1 MTSECLAT
9 YFLHAWPGKARS
21 AASLGDPAIFPRE
34 PTEVRM
40 SYWVYILASAPRGT
54 LYVGVTNDLIRR
66 TYEHREG
73 FIDGFTQ
80 TYGVKHLVYFEAH
93 DSILAAL
100 QREKNI
106 KHWSR
111 EWKIRLTIRDNPEW
125 RDLYDEICQ

>member
-1 MTSECLAT
+1 
-9 YFLHAWPGKARS
+9 
-21 AASLGDPAIFPRE
+21 
-34 PTEVRM
+34 M

-54 LYVGVTNDLIRR
+54 LYVGVTNDLISR

-73 FIDGFTQ
+73 LVDGFTK
-80 TYGVKHLVYFEAH
+80 TYGVKQLVYFEAH

-106 KHWSR
+106 KHRSR
-111 EWKIRLTIRDNPEW
+111 EWKLRLIIRDNPEW